1 MPQDRNQDVT
11 AGRGLPGGA
20 GDEIGGVMMGEAQGG
35 GPRTG
40 RTGRWDDRRHVADP
54 VRLLVGGGET
64 GGGVALVELRER
76 RGGGP
81 PRHVH
86 SGEDEVVY
94 VLAGRVTFEVDGA
107 ALDAPAGSCVL
118 LPRGSE
124 HTYRVV
130 SAAARLLVVAAPA
143 GIEGHYRELA
153 HFAARPDGAG
163 AVERLIASAA
173 GHGVAITGPG
183 PEPRRAPRP
192 PPAPA
197 SRSPDAGPVTT
208 YRR

>member
-1 MPQDRNQDVT
+1 
-11 AGRGLPGGA
+11 
-20 GDEIGGVMMGEAQGG
+20 MGEAQAGG
-35 GPRTG
+35 QRAG
-40 RTGRWDDRRHVADP
+40 RTGRVGNPRRVDDA
-54 VRLLVGGGET
+54 VRPLVSGEET
-64 GGGVALVELRER
+64 GGRVALVELRER
-76 RGGGP
+76 RWAGP

-153 HFAARPDGAG
+153 RFAARPDDAG

-183 PEPRRAPRP
+183 PARRRAPRP

>member
-1 MPQDRNQDVT
+1 
-11 AGRGLPGGA
+11 
-20 GDEIGGVMMGEAQGG
+20 MGEAQAGG
-35 GPRTG
+35 QRAG
-40 RTGRWDDRRHVADP
+40 RTGRAGNPRRVDDA
-54 VRLLVGGGET
+54 VRPLVGGEET
-64 GGGVALVELRER
+64 GGRVALVELRER
-76 RGGGP
+76 RGAGP

-94 VLAGRVTFEVDGA
+94 VLAGRVAFEVDGV

-143 GIEGHYRELA
+143 GIEGYYQELA
-153 HFAARPDGAG
+153 RFAARPDGAG

-173 GHGVAITGPG
+173 CHGVAITGPG
-183 PEPRRAPRP
+183 PQARLGRA
-192 PPAPA
+192 APA
-197 SRSPDAGPVTT
+197 ARPRAALAGRSPGDD
-208 YRR
+208 